1 MHKALREVLGE
12 HVQQKGSLVD
22 ADKTRFDFS
31 HSQAVTA
38 VEIAEIESRVNAEVL
53 QNTATQARVMAF
65 DEAVAGGAMALFG
78 EKYGDSVRV
87 LDIGSSRE
95 LCGGTHVAR
104 TGDIGLFKIVSE
116 SGVAAGIRRIEA
128 ITGDRV
134 LALVQSLDAQVQE
147 ASGLLKAPTAEVT
160 TKLAQVLDHVRQM
173 EKEMARLKSKLA
185 ANAGGDLVSQA
196 QEVSGIKLLATKVE
210 GVEASGLRDLL
221 DQVKARLGS
230 GAIVL
235 AAVEGEKVSLVAGVS
250 ADLTQWLKA
259 GEVLNHVAQQI
270 GGKGGGRP
278 DMAQGGG
285 TQPAALPQALASLAS
300 FVAGKAS
307 AR

>member
-1 MHKALREVLGE
+1 MHKALREVLGD

-38 VEIAEIESRVNAEVL
+38 AEVAEIESRVNAEVL

-134 LALVQSLDAQVQE
+134 LALVQDLDSQMQT
-147 ASGLLKAPTAEVT
+147 ASGLLKTPAAEVT
-160 TKLAQVLDHVRQM
+160 NKLAQVLDHVRQM
-173 EKEMARLKSKLA
+173 EKEMARLKAKLA

-196 QEVSGIKLLATKVE
+196 QEVAGIKLLATKVE

-221 DQVKARLGS
+221 DQVKAKLGS
-230 GAIVL
+230 GAVVL

>member
-1 MHKALREVLGE
+1 
-12 HVQQKGSLVD
+12 
-22 ADKTRFDFS
+22 
-31 HSQAVTA
+31 
-38 VEIAEIESRVNAEVL
+38 
-53 QNTATQARVMAF
+53 
-65 DEAVAGGAMALFG
+65 MALFG

-95 LCGGTHVAR
+95 LCGGTHVGR

-134 LALVQSLDAQVQE
+134 LALVQSLDTQMQT
-147 ASGLLKAPTAEVT
+147 ASSLLKAPATEVNS
-160 TKLAQVLDHVRQM
+160 KLTQVLDHVRQM
-173 EKEMARLKSKLA
+173 EKELARLKAKLA

-196 QEVSGIKLLATKVE
+196 QEVAGIKLLAAKVE
-210 GVEASGLRDLL
+210 GVEAGGLRDLL
-221 DQVKARLGS
+221 DQVKAKLGS

-285 TQPAALPQALASLAS
+285 TQPAALPQARASLAS
-300 FVAGKAS
+300 FIAGKAS

>member
-1 MHKALREVLGE
+1 
-12 HVQQKGSLVD
+12 
-22 ADKTRFDFS
+22 
-31 HSQAVTA
+31 
-38 VEIAEIESRVNAEVL
+38 
-53 QNTATQARVMAF
+53 MAF

-160 TKLAQVLDHVRQM
+160 TKLAQVLDHLRQM
-173 EKEMARLKSKLA
+173 EKEMARLKAKLA

-210 GVEASGLRDLL
+210 GVEANGLRDLL